1 MFIIVLFFNAIFILA
16 KMEFQFTELMSGQSL
31 KEISKPV
38 DLFPPPSLTPPPS
51 QTEGLFIPG

>member
-31 KEISKPV
+31 KEISKTI
-38 DLFPPPSLTPPPS
+38 DRFPPHPSPHPPAK
-51 QTEGLFIPG
+51 QKGLFIPG